1 MVVNRSKNGAVEP
14 SICSSNALGLF
25 FKKICLKLFFLEATE
40 SLSSRADHG
49 VDGCDT
55 EDRVFSRIVEIT
67 CVVPKQGFL
76 NQVVALSF

>member
-1 MVVNRSKNGAVEP
+1 MARSNHQFVPRMLWVFFLKKN
-14 SICSSNALGLF
+14 
-25 FKKICLKLFFLEATE
+25 CLKLFFLEATE